1 VFYREAWTS
10 DGNREMLTLKILGAI
25 AALAVG
31 VWLGLPGRFDQTPEE
46 IERTMALGTG
56 RRRKVKRHF
65 TPFAWLN
72 RKISLRRD
80 PPRRRGGGFNLES
93 PEDR

>member
-1 VFYREAWTS
+1 
-10 DGNREMLTLKILGAI
+10 MLMLKIVGAI

-31 VWLGLPGRFDQTPEE
+31 VWLGLPGRFEQTPEE
-46 IERTMALGTG
+46 IERTMATGAG

-65 TPFAWLN
+65 TPFAWLS
-72 RKISLRRD
+72 RKANVRREA
-80 PPRRRGGGFNLES
+80 PRRRGGRFHLET